1 MGKTLPI
8 TRARAQL
15 LDLAEELNRKPEVG
29 AVAVTKRGQPV
40 LALVPWEVYEGIVET
55 LEILGDE
62 TLMASLRRSIKEA
75 ARGKLLPWEG
85 VKKSLRL

>member
-8 TRARAQL
+8 TRARSQL

-29 AVAVTKRGQPV
+29 AVTVTKRGQPV

-62 TLMASLRRSIKEA
+62 TLMASLRQSIKEA
-75 ARGKLLPWEG
+75 AKGKMIPWES
-85 VKKSLRL
+85 VKKSLHL

>member
-8 TRARAQL
+8 TRARSQL
-15 LDLAEELNRKPEVG
+15 LDLAEELNRNPEVG

-40 LALVPWEVYEGIVET
+40 LALMPWELYESIVET

-62 TLMASLRRSIKEA
+62 TLMASLRQSIKEA
-75 ARGKLLPWEG
+75 AKGKMIPWEG
-85 VKKSLRL
+85 VKKSLHL

>member
-8 TRARAQL
+8 TRARSQL
-15 LDLAEELNRKPEVG
+15 LDLAEELNRNPEVG

-40 LALVPWEVYEGIVET
+40 LALMPWELYEGIVET

-62 TLMASLRRSIKEA
+62 TLVASLRQSIKEA
-75 ARGKLLPWEG
+75 AKGKMIPWEG

>member
-8 TRARAQL
+8 TRARSQL
-15 LDLAEELNRKPEVG
+15 LELAEELTRKPEIG

-62 TLMASLRRSIKEA
+62 ALMALLRQSVKEA
-75 ARGKLLPWEG
+75 ARGKVIPWKD
-85 VKKSLRL
+85 VKKSLHL

>member
-8 TRARAQL
+8 TRARSQL

-29 AVAVTKRGQPV
+29 AVAVTKRGRPV

-62 TLMASLRRSIKEA
+62 TLMASLRQSIKEA
-75 ARGKLLPWEG
+75 AKGKMVPWEG